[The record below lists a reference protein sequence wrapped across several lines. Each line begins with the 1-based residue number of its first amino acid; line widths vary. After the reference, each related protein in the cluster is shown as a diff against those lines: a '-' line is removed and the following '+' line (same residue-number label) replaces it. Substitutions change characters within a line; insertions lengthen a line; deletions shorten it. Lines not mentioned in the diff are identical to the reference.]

1 VADRRVS
8 AVAVYLEPLAH
19 PLLDAE
25 GTFMSADLVSSH
37 PSQGGDVG
45 TATTSQELR
54 EMAVTIAREGFEA
67 RVALMVD
74 AAAGDARALSDAVLS
89 LTSRS
94 TKAGTVEYIAF
105 TYLSAAFNETL
116 SLER

>member
-1 VADRRVS
+1 
-8 AVAVYLEPLAH
+8 
-19 PLLDAE
+19 
-25 GTFMSADLVSSH
+25 MSAYLVSSQ
-37 PSQGGDVG
+37 SSRGGDVR

-54 EMAVTIAREGFEA
+54 DMAVTMAREGFEA

-89 LTSRS
+89 LTSGS
-94 TKAGTVEYIAF
+94 TKAGTAEYIAF

-116 SLER
+116 ALDR